1 MILAFIAILFLLPIL
16 LPIILALLSSGE
28 GYVFYK
34 QKRVGINKKIF
45 FIYKFATMLKDSP
58 NLSGGIITTKNDPRI
73 TPFGGFLRKTKINE
87 LPQLLN
93 ILFGQMSVVGP
104 RPVMQKSFDAYPEDV
119 KNLIYN
125 IKPGLTGIGSIIFRD
140 EEVLL
145 NDVKVR
151 GDDTWEFYKKKIY
164 PFKGKIELW
173 YQKRMG
179 FLLDFKLII
188 LTAWVIFF
196 PKSKI
201 YEKLFNDLPKRNF

>member
-1 MILAFIAILFLLPIL
+1 
-16 LPIILALLSSGE
+16 
-28 GYVFYK
+28 
-34 QKRVGINKKIF
+34 
-45 FIYKFATMLKDSP
+45 MLKDSP
-58 NLSGGIITTKNDPRI
+58 NLEGGIITTKNDPRI

-104 RPVMQKSFDAYPEDV
+104 RPVMQKSFDAYPENV
-119 KNLIYN
+119 KSLIYN
-125 IKPGLTGIGSIIFRD
+125 IRPGLTGIGSIIFRD

-145 NDVKVR
+145 NDVKTR

-173 YQKRMG
+173 YQKRMD

-188 LTAWVIFF
+188 LTAWVILF

-201 YEKLFNDLPKRNF
+201 YEKLFKDLPKRNF